1 MTTRNEPRSEPFAYC
16 YGNSEYGYGRIIV
29 ELRNYV
35 VNAFGDAYMGDIRI
49 RCSFSEQFEDAYA
62 FELEYHSHIGA
73 RLNELRAAVRKMAVI
88 SRRLTACNEKLGHTD
103 DFAEYAHR
111 ALVAA
116 GITRLHVDPNFG
128 LSGSPATIGTLPAFD
143 TSDADAVKHAIGL
156 LVQEGLRRY
165 AKQPAQQA
173 A

>member
-1 MTTRNEPRSEPFAYC
+1 MTTRNEPRNEPFAYC

-73 RLNELRAAVRKMAVI
+73 RLNELRAAVRKIAVI
-88 SRRLTACNEKLGHTD
+88 SRRLTASNEKLSHTE

-116 GITRLHVDPNFG
+116 GITRVHVDPKFG
-128 LSGSPATIGTLPAFD
+128 LSGGSLSVSALPTFD
-143 TSDADAVKHAIGL
+143 MSDADAVKHAIGL

>member
-1 MTTRNEPRSEPFAYC
+1 MTTRNEPRSEPFAHC

-88 SRRLTACNEKLGHTD
+88 SHRLTACNEKLGHTD
-103 DFAEYAHR
+103 DFAEHAHR

-116 GITRLHVDPNFG
+116 GITCVHVDPKFG
-128 LSGSPATIGTLPAFD
+128 LTGSSPSVTALPTFD
-143 TSDADAVKHAIGL
+143 TSDADGVKHAIGL

-165 AKQPAQQA
+165 AKQPVQQA